1 MSDCNVDKSNRST
14 VIYNQIRIIAFIFS
28 SQQDF
33 YDNLL
38 LI

>member
-1 MSDCNVDKSNRST
+1 MSDCNVDKSIWSP
-14 VIYNQIRIIAFIFS
+14 VIYNTIRIIAFIFS

-33 YDNLL
+33 YVNLP